1 MRFARSIALT
11 AAAFFA
17 FAAHA
22 QIYPA
27 KPVRIIVPFSPGGAT
42 DIVTRILAQKLTEAW
57 GQQVVADNRAG
68 ASGNIGA
75 ELAAKA
81 PPDGYT
87 LFMTSGSIVAANQH
101 MFKRLNWNPERDLVA
116 ITNVA
121 SGPQIIA
128 IHPSFPAK
136 NVKEL
141 IAVAKAKPGAITFG
155 SAGVGTQTHL
165 AAENF
170 IHSAGINVIHVPY
183 KGEGPAIVDLVAGQI
198 IFVTPNLSAAIG
210 FVQQGR
216 LRALGVTS
224 RKRSS
229 QLPDVPAIAETLPG
243 FENLGWFGLMAPA
256 GTPAAVI
263 EKVYRDT
270 AKALEGADLRKRFED
285 IGMSPVGNP
294 PAEFAKAI
302 KEESVRWAR
311 IIRERKLEVN

>member
-22 QIYPA
+22 QTYPS

-256 GTPAAVI
+256 GTPATVI

-285 IGMSPVGNP
+285 IGMGPVGNP

-302 KEESVRWAR
+302 REESVRWAK